1 MRKTRKCITVRLF
14 DSASVWLKV
23 RLSSAILYRI
33 FAFFARGENKILYN
47 FVCVWYNG
55 CKKGGMRMRKTMML
69 CLALL
74 CALSLCACRPAVQ
87 SGEELTTDAAVWTG
101 SAPNFA
107 VLDKEGNAVQLS
119 DFAGK
124 PVVLN
129 FWATWCGYCKVEMPD
144 FDQAYKEYPDVVF
157 MMIDA
162 TDGMYET
169 REKADAYVKEQ
180 GFSFPVYY
188 DVSSLAQNAYVISG
202 YPTTVFINAQGDV
215 VAKEVGMIS
224 YETLIAGIKLIT
236 E

>member
-1 MRKTRKCITVRLF
+1 
-14 DSASVWLKV
+14 
-23 RLSSAILYRI
+23 
-33 FAFFARGENKILYN
+33 
-47 FVCVWYNG
+47 
-55 CKKGGMRMRKTMML
+55 
-69 CLALL
+69 
-74 CALSLCACRPAVQ
+74 
-87 SGEELTTDAAVWTG
+87 
-101 SAPNFA
+101 

-162 TDGMYET
+162 TDGVYET

-215 VAKEVGMIS
+215 VAKETGMIS

>member
-1 MRKTRKCITVRLF
+1 V
-14 DSASVWLKV
+14 
-23 RLSSAILYRI
+23 
-33 FAFFARGENKILYN
+33 
-47 FVCVWYNG
+47 
-55 CKKGGMRMRKTMML
+55 
-69 CLALL
+69 
-74 CALSLCACRPAVQ
+74 LSLCACRPAVE

-188 DVSSLAQNAYVISG
+188 DVSNLAQNAYVISG

>member
-1 MRKTRKCITVRLF
+1 
-14 DSASVWLKV
+14 
-23 RLSSAILYRI
+23 
-33 FAFFARGENKILYN
+33 
-47 FVCVWYNG
+47 
-55 CKKGGMRMRKTMML
+55 MRKTMML

-74 CALSLCACRPAVQ
+74 CALSFCACRPASQ

-202 YPTTVFINAQGDV
+202 YPTTVFINAHGDV

>member
-1 MRKTRKCITVRLF
+1 MKRT
-14 DSASVWLKV
+14 
-23 RLSSAILYRI
+23 IL
-33 FAFFARGENKILYN
+33 
-47 FVCVWYNG
+47 
-55 CKKGGMRMRKTMML
+55 L

-74 CALSLCACRPAVQ
+74 CALSLCACRPAVE

>member
-1 MRKTRKCITVRLF
+1 
-14 DSASVWLKV
+14 
-23 RLSSAILYRI
+23 
-33 FAFFARGENKILYN
+33 
-47 FVCVWYNG
+47 
-55 CKKGGMRMRKTMML
+55 MML

-74 CALSLCACRPAVQ
+74 CALSLCACRPAVE

-188 DVSSLAQNAYVISG
+188 DVSSLAQNAYMISG